1 MPDQTSPVG
10 DNFPMSTYTE
20 GDLVIIDGR
29 RWRVARISDDGRP
42 SVRLVRMP
50 TYTRIGTTVYADV
63 LDRIG
68 TRVPPA
74 PELSREHLE
83 VFAVDP
89 HAAAE
94 SEVAAMAQE
103 LVAARARIAEMES
116 ERAAATEAAQETG
129 AYLFVFDR
137 ARSSVEHILTT
148 DAWRDKLSAK
158 DRASL
163 VEQLDTVMRAGMEPA
178 IANAVVAGSVLAG
191 RARFA
196 ELEKRVAELEGE
208 RARLVEGVA
217 STVRRFSATLDERD
231 ALRARLAELEAQ
243 QQPRVIETP
252 EELDALPV
260 GSVVLDT
267 FAAGCT
273 RVHTDPVLGWVRATH
288 AHPNKRHFHSPYLPA
303 TVLYDP
309 TEEGQ
314 ADG

>member
-1 MPDQTSPVG
+1 
-10 DNFPMSTYTE
+10 MSTYTE

-68 TRVPPA
+68 TRVPPT
-74 PELSREHLE
+74 PELSREHLA

-116 ERAAATEAAQETG
+116 ERAAATAASLG
-129 AYLFVFDR
+129 GGVYSFAFDR
-137 ARSSVEHILTT
+137 ARASVEHIVTT
-148 DAWRDKLSAK
+148 DAWRDKLSAA

-163 VEQLDTVMRAGMEPA
+163 VDQLDTAMRAGMEPA

-208 RARLVEGVA
+208 LGPLRTQRSAAYAILA
-217 STVRRFSATLDERD
+217 SIA
-231 ALRARLAELEAQ
+231 AELGAEE
-243 QQPRVIETP
+243 ETRWECLP
-252 EELDALPV
+252 EMARAL
-260 GSVVLDT
+260 
-267 FAAGCT
+267 AT
-273 RVHTDPVLGWVRATH
+273 RKINPD
-288 AHPNKRHFHSPYLPA
+288 
-303 TVLYDP
+303 TVLWAP

-314 ADG
+314 ADA